1 MILDLLRESDR
12 NPEVV
17 SPIVVAAGPQ
27 QACMWQATLSRRNV
41 NPHLQ
46 ISFDSCEL
54 KEGRGGGGGGG
65 GEAAIF
71 NFHSAKGPKPEIET
85 EEDRPPSF
93 FQIRPEGDHP
103 A

>member
-65 GEAAIF
+65 EAAIF